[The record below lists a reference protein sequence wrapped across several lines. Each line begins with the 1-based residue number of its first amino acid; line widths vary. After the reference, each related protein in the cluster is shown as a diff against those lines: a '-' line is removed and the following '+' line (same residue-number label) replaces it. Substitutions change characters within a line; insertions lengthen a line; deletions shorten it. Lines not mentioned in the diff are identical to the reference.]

1 MHPLIGKT
9 ILGSQYCSTRT
20 KKIMKTQTIPAD
32 SKKRLL
38 RIIAEIRSGIKPHR
52 QDLYFT
58 VSNGVLHCC
67 IGGWLCV
74 DEFLATGEILDDWV
88 FIGKDLVTSAKL
100 DSFIPGRLSRYV
112 ANSLDIDYDWCW
124 ENLLAA
130 DLTLD
135 QIEENIN
142 SLEVIDYGETETL
155 VEKRNRLEKKLAKI
169 KSQIQHE
176 RLGSIENLK
185 AGDKFEYRGKYHI
198 GTYVLTCLDAGS
210 FVLTEIKTGSIW
222 THPGT
227 LEEIRQEL
235 LQNDHFYRIWN

>member
-1 MHPLIGKT
+1 LEK
-9 ILGSQYCSTRT
+9 QYWGVSSTRT

-58 VSNGVLHCC
+58 KTNGVLHCC

-88 FIGKDLVTSAKL
+88 FIGKDLVSSAKL
-100 DSFIPGRLSRYV
+100 TSFIPGRLSRYL

-124 ENLLAA
+124 ANLLAA

-142 SLEVIDYGETETL
+142 SLEVIEYGETETL
-155 VEKRNRLEKKLAKI
+155 VEKRNRLEKELAKI

-185 AGDKFEYRGKYHI
+185 AGDKFEYHPYYWGNVSKYL
-198 GTYVLTCLDAGS
+198 LTDMTQGS
-210 FVLTEIKTGSIW
+210 FVLANMESGRIFAGRTF
-222 THPGT
+222 T

-235 LQNDHFYRIWN
+235 IQENNFYRIWN